1 MGGGLFWVHFAS
13 IQFNKT
19 FIFSFQKAE
28 YKANASLSA
37 LNFCQNFIIGFGL
50 TSGCLLAAYFIVS
63 HNIEGKM
70 LSAGDYV
77 LFTTYLLQLFGPLNF
92 FGTIYRTIQ
101 RSFIDM
107 YFYSFFIFF

>member
-1 MGGGLFWVHFAS
+1 LTSQIFFLF
-13 IQFNKT
+13 
-19 FIFSFQKAE
+19 FSFQKAE

-63 HNIEGKM
+63 HNIDGKM

-92 FGTIYRTIQ
+92 FGTIKRTIQ